1 MPPVTRQQT
10 AQSTKAM
17 ETPSVGS
24 INNESN
30 KDDTSYLNHRRES
43 YSFGGSKKGLYCTNP
58 DEQSE
63 AIPIYTID
71 LSLKP
76 EDRYV
81 ELAKDFLPEISNL
94 TALFD
99 ELVVSAELPF
109 STKTIHRVTRLL
121 LRRVHDREQFR
132 ELRGISKVTG
142 VEMYLLVAL
151 NVLLD
156 LFMSCTSGGAKIRDG
171 DEATKMVHF
180 RTLDWGMDALRKVVV
195 HLEFVQKPG
204 GPVIAR
210 SVTYVGFVGI
220 LTAVR

>member
-99 ELVVSAELPF
+99 ELVVSTELPF

-156 LFMSCTSGGAKIRDG
+156 LFMSCTSGG
-171 DEATKMVHF
+171 
-180 RTLDWGMDALRKVVV
+180 
-195 HLEFVQKPG
+195 
-204 GPVIAR
+204 
-210 SVTYVGFVGI
+210 
-220 LTAVR
+220 